1 MNHQRVLRAAYLDLD
16 GTLVGHDGSLF
27 RDGEGGFTM
36 LGARALEACARAQVE
51 VVPYSGRRQST
62 MLHTARLL
70 GVASYI
76 FEAGSGLVLDGEVEW
91 LTDGLEP
98 RGDETIHDQIEA
110 SGAPA
115 LLLERYAGRL
125 SRYEPWRLG
134 PREISMLF
142 LGEGIASAEADE
154 LLEAHGF
161 GWLRLVE
168 NGVMHGVA
176 GTGLAYQLI
185 PRASSKPRAVARHMQ
200 ARGYAAEEC
209 IAVGDSREDLGAA
222 EVVGTFWLEANAT
235 PEVRAAATAYPN
247 VRFADAGWG
256 AGVYEAVV
264 TTLAEGR

>member
-1 MNHQRVLRAAYLDLD
+1 VLRAAYLDLD
-16 GTLVGHDGSLF
+16 GTLVGGGGSLLHDG
-27 RDGEGGFTM
+27 DGAFTM
-36 LGARALEACARAQVE
+36 LGARALEACARAAVE

-62 MLHTARLL
+62 MPHTARLL

-76 FEAGSGLVLDGEVEW
+76 FEAGSGLVLDGEVQW

-125 SRYEPWRLG
+125 QRYEPWRLG
-134 PREISMLF
+134 PREVSLLF
-142 LGEGIASAEADE
+142 LGEAISAGEADE
-154 LLEAHGF
+154 VLSEAGF
-161 GWLRLVE
+161 DWLRLVE

-185 PRASSKPRAVARHMQ
+185 PRASSKARAVARHMQ
-200 ARGYAAEEC
+200 ARGYAPEEC

-222 EVVGTFWLEANAT
+222 EAVGTFWLVANAT
-235 PEVRAAATAYPN
+235 PEVRAAAGAYAN
-247 VRFADAGWG
+247 VRFAEASHG
-256 AGVYEAVV
+256 AGVYEAII
-264 TTLAEGR
+264 TTLAERR

>member
-200 ARGYAAEEC
+200 ARGYVPEEC

>member
-1 MNHQRVLRAAYLDLD
+1 VLRAAYLDLD
-16 GTLVGHDGSLF
+16 GTLVGRGGSLF
-27 RDGEGGFTM
+27 HDGDGQFTL
-36 LGARALEACARAQVE
+36 LGARALEACARAEVE

-70 GVASYI
+70 GMASYI
-76 FEAGSGLVLDGEVEW
+76 FEAGSGLVLDGEVQW

-125 SRYEPWRLG
+125 TRYEPWRLG
-134 PREISMLF
+134 PREVSMLF
-142 LGEGIASAEADE
+142 LGEGISSAEADT
-154 LLEAHGF
+154 LLSEHGF
-161 GWLRLVE
+161 DRLRLVE
-168 NGVMHGVA
+168 NGVMHGIE

-185 PRASSKPRAVARHMQ
+185 PRASSKARAVARHMQ
-200 ARGYAAEEC
+200 ARGYAPEEC

-222 EVVGTFWLEANAT
+222 EAVGTFWLEANAT
-235 PEVRAAATAYPN
+235 PEVRTAASAYPN
-247 VRFADAGWG
+247 VRFAEAGWG
-256 AGVYEAVV
+256 AGVYEAVI

>member
-1 MNHQRVLRAAYLDLD
+1 VLRAAYLDLD
-16 GTLVGHDGSLF
+16 GTLLGRGASLLHDA
-27 RDGEGGFTM
+27 DGAFTL
-36 LGARALEACARAQVE
+36 LGARALEACARADVE

-98 RGDETIHDQIEA
+98 RGDETIHEQIEA

-125 SRYEPWRLG
+125 RRYEPWRFG
-134 PREISMLF
+134 PREVSMLF
-142 LGEGIASAEADE
+142 LGEGISSVEADE
-154 LLEAHGF
+154 LLSEEGF
-161 GWLRLVE
+161 EWLRLVE

-200 ARGYAAEEC
+200 ARGYAPEEC

-222 EVVGTFWLEANAT
+222 SVVGTFWLVANAT
-235 PEVRAAATAYPN
+235 PEVRSAAAAYAN
-247 VRFADAGWG
+247 VRVAEGSHG
-256 AGVYEAVV
+256 AGVYEAVI
-264 TTLAEGR
+264 TTLAQRRVSS

>member
-1 MNHQRVLRAAYLDLD
+1 VLRAAYLDLD
-16 GTLVGHDGSLF
+16 GTLLGRGGSLVH
-27 RDGEGGFTM
+27 DGEGAFTL
-36 LGARALEACARAQVE
+36 LGVRALEACARAEVE

-62 MLHTARLL
+62 MLHSARLL

-115 LLLERYAGRL
+115 LLLEHYAGRL

-134 PREISMLF
+134 PREVSMLF
-142 LGEGIASAEADE
+142 LGEGIPAAEADA
-154 LLEAHGF
+154 LLSEAGF
-161 GWLRLVE
+161 DWLRLVE

-185 PRASSKPRAVARHMQ
+185 PRASSKARAVARHMQ
-200 ARGYAAEEC
+200 TRGYAPGEC

-222 EVVGTFWLEANAT
+222 EAVSAFWLVANAT
-235 PEVRAAATAYPN
+235 PEVHAAAGARSN
-247 VRFADAGWG
+247 VRVAEAGWG
-256 AGVYEAVV
+256 AGVYEAII
-264 TTLAEGR
+264 TTLAERR

>member
-1 MNHQRVLRAAYLDLD
+1 VLRAAYLDLD
-16 GTLVGHDGSLF
+16 GTLLGDGGSLF
-27 RDGEGGFTM
+27 HDGDGNFTM
-36 LGARALEACARAQVE
+36 LGARALEACARAEVE

-70 GVASYI
+70 GTASYI

-125 SRYEPWRLG
+125 TRYEPWRLG
-134 PREISMLF
+134 PREVSMLF
-142 LGEGIASAEADE
+142 LGEGISAAEADA
-154 LLEAHGF
+154 LLGEHGF
-161 GWLRLVE
+161 DWLRLVE
-168 NGVMHGVA
+168 NGVMHSVEGP
-176 GTGLAYQLI
+176 GLAYQLI

-200 ARGYAAEEC
+200 ARGYTPDEC

-222 EVVGTFWLEANAT
+222 ETVGTFWLEANAT
-235 PEVRAAATAYPN
+235 PEVRAAAAAYAN
-247 VRFADAGWG
+247 VRFADASHG
-256 AGVYEAVV
+256 AGVYEAII
-264 TTLAEGR
+264 TTLAERR